1 MKCDRCKNEIED
13 DRVKRGLQVRVL
25 ENSSQFDLNLTVD
38 LVTNYGYGS
47 RQAKLCRACLY
58 ALLKKFRDVVKISE
72 DK

>member
-1 MKCDRCKNEIED
+1 MKCDRCKNEIKD
-13 DRVKRGLQVRVL
+13 DRVMCGLQVRVV
-25 ENSSQFDLNLTVD
+25 EKSSQFDLNLII
-38 LVTNYGYGS
+38 TNYGYGS

>member
-38 LVTNYGYGS
+38 LVTNYGYGK